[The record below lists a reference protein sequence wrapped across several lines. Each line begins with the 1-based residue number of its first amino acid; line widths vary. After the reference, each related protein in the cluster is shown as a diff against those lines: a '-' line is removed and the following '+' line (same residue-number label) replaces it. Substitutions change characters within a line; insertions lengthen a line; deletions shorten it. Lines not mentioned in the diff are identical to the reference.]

1 MAKKKKFHY
10 PPAPPSGAG
19 TFSDDLVGLQY
30 TQGSAQMTLGNF
42 SISDSSSSKQNRNFN
57 LGGFSGP
64 ITLEQLS
71 AGDTHLVNSNLNNS
85 LLVEFNYD
93 NSDISNFVLYGSL
106 KDRLRVA
113 AQQVINFFPA
123 ALYCD
128 GINKVYFTTGNTVDS
143 ISYDVIYDRT
153 TIIVSKYKISNPFDI
168 EYTTDGEILMDGSL
182 EMDYLIDDPT
192 TDTITTNSVKA
203 QKGKISPLRN
213 FSLEYKK
220 YCLSFSGSGNTQYPI
235 VDYTPIEEG
244 TTGLTIVVSGAP
256 FGTTATTSAT
266 KFYIKPNNFETQN
279 QFNNFESV
287 ERFLLNQQSVP
298 PYKAEITLPRQTEDG
313 QNYNF
318 KENIIWEKEDLWN
331 IDVTTERYTTY
342 LQKLVDIGNE
352 IDDYK
357 TNLVSRFLT
366 TGALKDFDSGSRKVE
381 KTLQIYGRSFDEV
394 RKFIDGIAYMNN
406 ITYDGKKNI
415 PNQLLRNLA
424 KMLGWKTPSTISKEK
439 FLDTVLDRYE
449 PQYSGESIG
458 VTPAELDVEIYRRI
472 LMNTAYLF
480 KSKGTRK
487 AIEFLLRFIGA
498 PEALIEFNEYVVL
511 ADARIK
517 MGNQQDPRCN
527 TLIALLNASTNSH
540 GPKGP
545 KGPHSPKTPGKT
557 PNRLAGSDIVEV
569 CPDGKSWNPVTN
581 ACEEGTL
588 TWLNS
593 PKWVTN
599 GNVST
604 LELEDAIEL
613 LGCYD
618 VGTGFLN
625 QYQTISGGLATNS
638 VYMLDPMTMATYMS
652 STTESHGFIREDYP
666 IDDDGFPTKPR
677 ETTNYYFQRGA
688 GWFEETEEHRGE
700 IIIDL
705 ENSKLTGCTPSVV
718 TKLNQFSWGG
728 FFGDLPPGVSS
739 DDPGAPYLER
749 FRNFPYMRHMGFG
762 LTPVIDD
769 KKSWAVTNG
778 DDENEIDRIYSFE
791 NIRYAAYHAH
801 HEKLI
806 LNVKN
811 VDIFLNTGQG
821 LVYDVWQQSVLS
833 GCPFSGGPLPLPY
846 PQEGGVDDTVT
857 LINAKDYS
865 FKDFAH
871 IFWQTFINVRNRQ
884 TIDDG
889 KTGGYPLLQKLY
901 LDYLAQVCGVNNQY
915 TYTKMIDYAQ
925 SLGTYWIRI
934 IEQLVPAT
942 TLWQGGV
949 KVENSIFHRD
959 KFTYKHYPVRPL
971 PGFNNPIKTG
981 YVPGCTDPSAS
992 NFNPLATAYDNTCE
1006 YGDGTNPLGK
1016 SHSLGE
1022 TFPWVGLTSPNT
1034 GSTCSSGCQNTG
1046 STETKIQPKA
1056 STTISKPCTCCS
1068 LPENSMVLQLRPLSA
1083 TCKSVWAS
1091 FTDYNGASAKT
1102 SNTGVNNSINLITE
1116 RFASNVSTINGAYNI
1131 LSTMN
1136 NNVMF
1141 RVKRALPL
1149 SKNKVEPWGYKFD
1162 LGKQSKNEV

>member
-1 MAKKKKFHY
+1 MANKKKFYY

-19 TFSDDLVGLQY
+19 TFSDDLVGSQY

-42 SISDSSSSKQNRNFN
+42 SISDSAQSKQNRNFN

-64 ITLEQLS
+64 ITLQQLS

-85 LLVEFNYD
+85 LLIEFNYD
-93 NSDISNFVLYGSL
+93 NSDISKFVLYGSL

-113 AQQVINFFPA
+113 AQQIVNFFPG

-128 GINKVYFTTGNTVDS
+128 GINKVYWSTGDTVDN
-143 ISYDVIYDRT
+143 ISYDVIYNRT
-153 TIIVSKYKISNPFDI
+153 TLKISKYKVSNPFNI
-168 EYTTDGEILMDGSL
+168 EFTTDGEILLDGSL
-182 EMDYLIDDPT
+182 EMDYLVEDPT
-192 TDTITTNSVKA
+192 TDKITTTSVKA

-235 VDYTPIEEG
+235 IDYTPIEEG
-244 TTGLTIVVSGAP
+244 TTDLTIVVSGAP
-256 FGTTATTSAT
+256 FGTTATTST
-266 KFYIKPNNFETQN
+266 TTFYIKPNKFETQN
-279 QFNNFESV
+279 QFSEFDSV

-298 PYKAEITLPRQTEDG
+298 QYKAEITLPRQTEDG
-313 QNYNF
+313 RNYSF
-318 KENIIWEKEDLWN
+318 KEEIIWSKQDLWN
-331 IDVTTERYTTY
+331 IDVSTQKYTDY

-352 IDDYK
+352 LDGVK

-366 TGALKDFDSGSRKVE
+366 TGALKDFDSGGRKVE
-381 KTLQIYGRSFDEV
+381 KTLQIYGRSFDDV
-394 RKFIDGIAYMNN
+394 KKFIDGIAYMNN
-406 ITYDGKKNI
+406 VTYEGKNTV
-415 PNQLLRNLA
+415 PNQLLRNLS
-424 KMLGWKTPSTISKEK
+424 KMLGWKTPSTITKEQ
-439 FLDTVLDRYE
+439 FLDTVLDRHE
-449 PQYSGESIG
+449 PEYPGESIG
-458 VTPAELDVEIYRRI
+458 VTPAELNVEIYRRI

-498 PEALIEFNEYVVL
+498 PEALTEFNEYVVL

-517 MGNQQDPRCN
+517 MGSPKDPRCN
-527 TLIALLNASTNSH
+527 TLLALLNASTNQQV

-545 KGPHSPKTPGKT
+545 RGPYSPKE
-557 PNRLAGSDIVEV
+557 PNKSSIKLTSIIEER
-569 CPDGKSWNPVTN
+569 CPDGQVYDSESSQCVPLSHGANWVKS
-581 ACEEGTL
+581 GTIRAID
-588 TWLNS
+588 
-593 PKWVTN
+593 
-599 GNVST
+599 
-604 LELEDAIEL
+604 LEDAIEL

-625 QYQTISGGLATNS
+625 QFQPISGGLATNN
-638 VYMLDPMTMATYMS
+638 VYMLDQVTMATTIS

-666 IDDDGFPTKPR
+666 IDDDGFPTRPR
-677 ETTNYYFQRGA
+677 ETSNYYFQRGA
-688 GWFEETEEHRGE
+688 GWFEETEKHHGE
-700 IIIDL
+700 TIIDL
-705 ENSKLTGCTPSVV
+705 ENSKLTGCTPSIT

-728 FFGDLPPGVSS
+728 FFGDLPYGVNSN
-739 DDPGAPYLER
+739 DPGAPYLER
-749 FRNFPYMRHMGFG
+749 FRNFPYMKHMGFG

-769 KKSWAVTNG
+769 KKSWATIEG
-778 DDENEIDRIYSFE
+778 DGEIDRIYSFE
-791 NIRYAAYHAH
+791 NIRNAAYHSH
-801 HEKLI
+801 NEKLI

-811 VDIFLNTGQG
+811 VDIFLNTGQA

-846 PQEGGVDDTVT
+846 PQKGGVDDTVT
-857 LINAKDYS
+857 LLNAKDYS
-865 FKDFAH
+865 FKDFSH
-871 IFWQTFINVRNRQ
+871 IFWKTFINVRNRQ

-889 KTGGYPLLQKLY
+889 KTGGYPLLQNLY

-915 TYTKMIDYAQ
+915 TYTKMVDYAQ

-949 KVENSIFHRD
+949 KLENSIFHRD

-992 NFNPLATAYDNTCE
+992 NFNPLATAYDDTCE
-1006 YGDGTNPLGK
+1006 YDRFGGGG
-1016 SHSLGE
+1016 SHEGRAHSEGE

-1034 GSTCSSGCQNTG
+1034 GTTCSSGCQNTG
-1046 STETKIQPKA
+1046 GTQTKIGPID
-1056 STTISKPCTCCS
+1056 STTISKPCVCCS
-1068 LPENSMVLQLRPLSA
+1068 LPENTAVLQMRTLSA
-1083 TCKSVWAS
+1083 SCKSVWPS
-1091 FTDYNGASAKT
+1091 FINHNGTLATT
-1102 SNTGVNNSINLITE
+1102 SNTGVNNSINLSTE
-1116 RFASNVSTINGAYNI
+1116 RFASNDSTINGAYNI

-1136 NNVMF
+1136 NNIMF
-1141 RVKRALPL
+1141 RVKRTLAL
-1149 SKNKVEPWGYKFD
+1149 SKNKTEPWGYKFD
-1162 LGKQSKNEV
+1162 LGKQYETNI